1 MSFPRLAA
9 QALPDSG
16 EGRGKLKPSLLDL
29 RSLENSPTVANC
41 RMNRE
46 REIRGTNSYA
56 ADLGFDVIQFL
67 SEKLQRCET
76 VWWLGVAATRWSALS
91 A

>member
-1 MSFPRLAA
+1 MR
-9 QALPDSG
+9 G
-16 EGRGKLKPSLLDL
+16 EGLGKVRPSLLDL

-56 ADLGFDVIQFL
+56 ADFGFGVIQFL
-67 SEKLQRCET
+67 NEKLQGARRF
-76 VWWLGVAATRWSALS
+76 GG
-91 A
+91 